1 MFIVLIGIIATLAA
15 LLVQKSQLQQLT
27 AIWDSES
34 LSFQLKYA
42 LGWAWKLIKVFSTQI
57 AVQ

>member
-1 MFIVLIGIIATLAA
+1 MSATREYNMKYIIMFIVLIGIIATLAA

-42 LGWAWKLIKVFSTQI
+42 LG
-57 AVQ
+57 